1 MLFLPLLLFLPL
13 FFVVPVLLAL
23 SVLFA
28 LSMLLL
34 VFPGECRRPQ
44 AQSKT
49 RQGCDHHPEEAGR

>member
-13 FFVVPVLLAL
+13 FFVVPVLL
-23 SVLFA
+23 A